1 MNSIII
7 IGAGPGIG
15 AAVARRFAR
24 ENFSVALI
32 ARKQETLEPIIAEL
46 SAAGCDV
53 IGELADA
60 GDEQQL
66 AQSITRIE
74 DKQGV
79 PDALV
84 YNAAVVRRDKPG
96 ELGREDLLARWE
108 TNVLGGMR
116 AAVLLG
122 GKMAAHTGGTILFTG
137 GMPKPSPRLTSLSLG
152 KAALR
157 ALAEMLGQ
165 ELGPKGVHVA
175 TVTVS
180 GGPVAPGGPWDPDEI
195 AEHYWRLHLQ
205 KPADW
210 QYEIVH

>member
-1 MNSIII
+1 MNRIMI

-32 ARKQETLEPIIAEL
+32 ARKRETLEPIVAEL
-46 SAAGCDV
+46 FAAGCDV

-66 AQSITRIE
+66 AHAIARIE
-74 DKQGV
+74 EKQGV
-79 PDALV
+79 PDVLV
-84 YNAAVVRRDKPG
+84 YNAAVVRMDEPG
-96 ELGREDLLARWE
+96 ELSRQDLLRSWE
-108 TNVLGGMR
+108 TNVLGGLR

-122 GKMAAHTGGTILFTG
+122 GKMASGGGTFLFTG
-137 GMPKPSPRLTSLSLG
+137 GMPKPSPMLTSLSLS
-152 KAALR
+152 KSALR
-157 ALAEMLGQ
+157 SLAELLGH
-165 ELGPKGVHVA
+165 EFGPKGLHVA
-175 TVTVS
+175 TVTVT

-210 QYEIVH
+210 EYELLH

>member
-24 ENFSVALI
+24 ENFSVALV
-32 ARKQETLEPIIAEL
+32 ARKQETLQPIITEL
-46 SAAGCDV
+46 SEAGCDV

-60 GDEQQL
+60 ANEEQL
-66 AQSITRIE
+66 AHAITRIE
-74 DKQGV
+74 QKHGV
-79 PDALV
+79 PAALV
-84 YNAAVVRRDKPG
+84 YNAAIVRRDKPG
-96 ELGREDLLARWE
+96 ELGREGLLASWE

-122 GKMAAHTGGTILFTG
+122 EKMAAPTGGTILFTG
-137 GMPKPSPRLTSLSLG
+137 GMPKPSPALTSLSLS
-152 KAALR
+152 KTALR
-157 ALAEMLGQ
+157 ALAEILGH

-180 GGPVAPGGPWDPDEI
+180 GGPVASGGPYDPDEI
-195 AEHYWRLHLQ
+195 AEHYWRLHQQ

-210 QYEIVH
+210 QHEVVH